1 MKITFLHHSGIVL
14 EFNKNV
20 FIFDFYEDSLDK
32 ENGYLHELY
41 NKFKHDLN
49 FFFLSSHKHYDH
61 FDKEILNFSLARF
74 ILSSDIKD
82 EIGNRD
88 DLNITYIKKG
98 EVINLSY
105 DGSEHIELRAFGSTD
120 LGVSFALY
128 IDNIKFFHAGD
139 LNYWHW
145 INESTVS
152 EVSTYLKM
160 YTKELNFIKKT
171 ESDFDYIFFPI
182 DPRLEVKIDEGALM
196 FCNTFKVK
204 TLIPIHACREFDKTN
219 ACKDK
224 FQALGVNFIE
234 VNKRGFTIMEA

>member
-14 EFNKNV
+14 ELNKNV

-41 NKFKHDLN
+41 NKHKHDLK
-49 FFFLSSHKHYDH
+49 FFFLSSHSHYDH
-61 FDKEILNFSLARF
+61 FDKEILNFSLAKF

-82 EIGNRD
+82 VIKD
-88 DLNITYIKKG
+88 SSSLDITYIKKG
-98 EVINLSY
+98 DFINLSHS
-105 DGSEHIELRAFGSTD
+105 DNENIELRAFGSTD

-128 IDNIKFFHAGD
+128 VNNIKVFHAGD

-145 INESTVS
+145 INESTEK

-171 ESDFDYIFFPI
+171 ENNFDYVFFPI
-182 DPRLEVKIDEGALM
+182 DPRLECKIDEGAFM
-196 FCNTFKVK
+196 FCKTFKVK
-204 TLIPIHACREFDKTN
+204 TLIPIHACHEFAKSN
-219 ACKDK
+219 SCKDK
-224 FQALGVNFIE
+224 FKSIGVNFID
-234 VNKRGFTIMEA
+234 VKNRGITLLEA